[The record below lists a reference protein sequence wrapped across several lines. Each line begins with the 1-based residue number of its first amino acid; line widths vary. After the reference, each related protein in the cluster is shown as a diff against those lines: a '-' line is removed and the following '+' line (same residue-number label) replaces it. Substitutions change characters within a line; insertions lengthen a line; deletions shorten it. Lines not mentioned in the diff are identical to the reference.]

1 LLPRWEAV
9 AEGVAMTFENAIPED
24 FAYGGPR
31 WKPDDIDP
39 ERPSAARIYDYLLDG
54 AHNFEVDRKVAEQ
67 LLAAYPAA
75 KATIYTNR
83 AFLRRAV
90 EFLVDAGIR
99 QFLDIGSGIPTV
111 GHVHDIAQGAA
122 PESRVVF
129 VDIDPVAVAHSRD
142 ILRGNDRTAVIQ
154 EDARR
159 PEAIIDHPDVRGL
172 LDFDQPIGMLVVAMF
187 HFVSD
192 EDDPLGIVS
201 RLTAPLASGSY
212 LAISHLT
219 GDGTHDMEQFREVS
233 RRSGIDVA
241 VRNLREVEALFGGFD
256 LVEPGVVWAP
266 QWCPESPDDVYLDQ
280 PEASGVYAGV
290 GRKP

>member
-1 LLPRWEAV
+1 
-9 AEGVAMTFENAIPED
+9 MTFEDAD

-39 ERPSAARIYDYLLDG
+39 ERPSPARVYDYLLDG
-54 AHNFEVDRKVAEQ
+54 AHNFDVDRKMAEQ
-67 LLAAYPAA
+67 LLIAHPGARTA
-75 KATIYTNR
+75 IQTNR

-90 EFLVDAGIR
+90 EFMVGAGIR

-129 VDIDPVAVAHSRD
+129 VDIDPIAVAHSRD

-154 EDARR
+154 EDVRR
-159 PEAIIDHPDVRGL
+159 AEAITDHPDVRGL
-172 LDFDQPIGMLVVAMF
+172 LDYAQPVGMLLVALF
-187 HFVSD
+187 HFIPD
-192 EDDPLGIVS
+192 ADDPARIVS

-212 LAISHLT
+212 VAISHLT
-219 GDGTHDMEQFREVS
+219 GDGTYDIDEFREVS

-241 VRNLREVEALFGGFD
+241 IRNRRAVEALGGLE
-256 LVEPGVVWAP
+256 LVEPGLVWAP
-266 QWCPESPDDVYLDQ
+266 QWRPESPNDLYLDE
-280 PEASGVYAGV
+280 PSSPGVYAGV